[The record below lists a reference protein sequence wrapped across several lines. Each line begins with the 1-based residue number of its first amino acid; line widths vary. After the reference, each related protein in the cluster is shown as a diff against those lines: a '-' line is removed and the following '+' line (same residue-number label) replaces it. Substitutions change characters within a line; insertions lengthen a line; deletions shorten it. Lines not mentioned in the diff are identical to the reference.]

1 MTNFRGNEANFVKK
15 KVRRTSKKFLS
26 ILLTLLL
33 TVALLPA
40 VVAHGETTVSF
51 DVLRT
56 AINPGYYFSGILID
70 MGIPLKAGDVD
81 KDTFAAAAKVTE
93 ANGDVQ
99 GSFGNFA
106 WDPEKEDYALEDNWA
121 KWNILDAYVA
131 DAQGNKA
138 EEGNYVKLDIEW
150 GTRTEQN
157 GESDAS
163 RYDVPATRA
172 SWYTLNGFHAFAT
185 VEVKLTQN
193 KGIPGI
199 ADAVYVQDE
208 TRHDPLFSAFD
219 LSLEV
224 PGGGKAPLYTP
235 ANASE
240 DNLRPLLVWFH
251 GTGERYAESKID
263 GKVVNNAGANLVGNR
278 ALAFADEEFQEQ
290 LGGAYVLAPQS
301 TTEGW
306 SSKRLDDMEALIH
319 QVIED
324 NYIDPERVYVGGLS
338 MGTGMTTPLITST
351 TDNRIQFA
359 AAMLVSGG
367 NLNEAQAKVIAD
379 KGFPVY
385 LVGSASDG
393 AAGGLPGTYERLI
406 AAGVDAKLEL
416 YPEGPVFDGTDYFG
430 AHDAWNYVYNNLVE
444 DDQGQTI
451 FQWLSQQTSEP
462 APPFNDVAAGAWYYG
477 AVKYV
482 YDHEIMAGTGDTT
495 FGPEENLD
503 RATVVQILYNLEGT
517 PDISEEDLGYP
528 YEDVDADIWYTNAVY
543 WARLTGVAEG
553 DGDGTFRPEDDV
565 TRQELA
571 QMLYNYAEYKEY
583 DLTAEGDLSQYPDSE
598 KIAGWAE
605 KAMSWAN
612 GNKLINGHDDGT
624 IDPEGTAVR
633 AQAASILTNFHQT
646 FVAA

>member
-1 MTNFRGNEANFVKK
+1 MLFR
-15 KVRRTSKKFLS
+15 S
-26 ILLTLLL
+26 
-33 TVALLPA
+33 
-40 VVAHGETTVSF
+40 
-51 DVLRT
+51 
-56 AINPGYYFSGILID
+56 
-70 MGIPLKAGDVD
+70 
-81 KDTFAAAAKVTE
+81 
-93 ANGDVQ
+93 
-99 GSFGNFA
+99 
-106 WDPEKEDYALEDNWA
+106 
-121 KWNILDAYVA
+121 
-131 DAQGNKA
+131 
-138 EEGNYVKLDIEW
+138 
-150 GTRTEQN
+150 
-157 GESDAS
+157 
-163 RYDVPATRA
+163 
-172 SWYTLNGFHAFAT
+172 
-185 VEVKLTQN
+185 
-193 KGIPGI
+193 
-199 ADAVYVQDE
+199 
-208 TRHDPLFSAFD
+208 
-219 LSLEV
+219 
-224 PGGGKAPLYTP
+224 
-235 ANASE
+235 
-240 DNLRPLLVWFH
+240 
-251 GTGERYAESKID
+251 
-263 GKVVNNAGANLVGNR
+263 
-278 ALAFADEEFQEQ
+278 
-290 LGGAYVLAPQS
+290 
-301 TTEGW
+301 
-306 SSKRLDDMEALIH
+306 
-319 QVIED
+319 
-324 NYIDPERVYVGGLS
+324 
-338 MGTGMTTPLITST
+338 
-351 TDNRIQFA
+351 
-359 AAMLVSGG
+359 
-367 NLNEAQAKVIAD
+367 
-379 KGFPVY
+379 
-385 LVGSASDG
+385 
-393 AAGGLPGTYERLI
+393 
-406 AAGVDAKLEL
+406 
-416 YPEGPVFDGTDYFG
+416 
-430 AHDAWNYVYNNLVE
+430 AWNYVYNNLVE

>member
-1 MTNFRGNEANFVKK
+1 MKK

-121 KWNILDAYVA
+121 KWNILDAYV
-131 DAQGNKA
+131 GNKA

-150 GTRTEQN
+150 GTRTEQK

-185 VEVKLTQN
+185 VEVKLTQE

-251 GTGERYAESKID
+251 GTGERYAESEID

-393 AAGGLPGTYERLI
+393 AAGGLPGTYERLS

-503 RATVVQILYNLEGT
+503 RAQVVQILYNLEGT